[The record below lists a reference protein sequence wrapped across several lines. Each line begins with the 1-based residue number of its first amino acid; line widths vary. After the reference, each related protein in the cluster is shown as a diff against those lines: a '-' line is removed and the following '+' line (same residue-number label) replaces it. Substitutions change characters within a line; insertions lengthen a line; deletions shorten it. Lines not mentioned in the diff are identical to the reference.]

1 MPLRYNQGVPPL
13 SSRYLPPGSDY
24 ADQFSDSSVLRHG
37 DTPSKK
43 ERWQSQAGSYRRP
56 STEGA
61 VATASVNWAGA
72 FATAVKHQPENVPH
86 HSCNFY
92 RDRFHIL
99 GEQDKAMSKYGHD
112 ILSGY
117 EHPPILRQTKLTPH
131 LREDNGDVGTFA
143 RRRGK
148 QLREYPLCMTST
160 RIAEPFQKAGQEL
173 TAGGELISET
183 LARRPFSRER
193 RDLTLERPPTT
204 CGSPT
209 AKYATTGRTVR
220 TSTFEGRPG
229 TASTGTWGS
238 PRTQPRASPHSRDQF
253 SLCLD
258 GDRFPASP
266 SGRDTRATPART

>member
-99 GEQDKAMSKYGHD
+99 GELGAS
-112 ILSGY
+112 
-117 EHPPILRQTKLTPH
+117 
-131 LREDNGDVGTFA
+131 
-143 RRRGK
+143 
-148 QLREYPLCMTST
+148 
-160 RIAEPFQKAGQEL
+160 
-173 TAGGELISET
+173 TAGLASANIGALGVQNTGLFAATARSPGSISRQ
-183 LARRPFSRER
+183 LPVSRCSLYHHNARSKEV
-193 RDLTLERPPTT
+193 
-204 CGSPT
+204 G
-209 AKYATTGRTVR
+209 
-220 TSTFEGRPG
+220 
-229 TASTGTWGS
+229 
-238 PRTQPRASPHSRDQF
+238 
-253 SLCLD
+253 
-258 GDRFPASP
+258 
-266 SGRDTRATPART
+266 